1 MKRGKGNILSFYD
14 QMSYICILCLEPQP
28 FDLQNVTIRMQLNFN
43 HRSWDLYRNIS
54 KQNRFICIVISRV
67 NSNIEFQSY
76 HEITKYNKNQMDIY
90 NVYIERCTFP

>member
-43 HRSWDLYRNIS
+43 HRSWDLYRNFS
-54 KQNRFICIVISRV
+54 MQNRFICIVISRV